1 MKIQSFTIEDLF
13 EAYYSCRKHKRN
25 TINAL
30 KFEINLEQNMMNL
43 YHDLKN
49 NNYEI
54 SKSICFI
61 SFHPKIR
68 EIWAADFRDRIV
80 HHLVYNFL
88 QERFERSFIFDTYSC
103 IRKKG
108 TLKAC
113 RRVEKFTRSIT
124 NNYQEK
130 AYFLK
135 ADVKSFFMGIDKNI
149 LYKFLLKK
157 VDELWIQKLLKQIIF
172 NEPIKNCLVQSKKE
186 ELKKVPKHK
195 SLWYAP
201 KNKGLPIGN
210 LTSQF
215 FANIYLNELD
225 QFVKHKLK
233 CKYYLRYAD
242 DIIIFNKSPK
252 LLNQAYNQIEIFLE
266 KELVL
271 KLHPGKKEINTLD
284 KGINFVGYIIKPHR
298 VYIRN
303 STVKY
308 LKQKI
313 HKSNIDEL
321 RNNLEKYQA
330 ALNSYFGMFRHIKGY
345 NLRRSLGEKLKNE
358 VIFPVKD
365 YKKFQIQKPK
375 NPPKNL

>member
-1 MKIQSFTIEDLF
+1 M
-13 EAYYSCRKHKRN
+13 
-25 TINAL
+25 
-30 KFEINLEQNMMNL
+30 
-43 YHDLKN
+43 
-49 NNYEI
+49 
-54 SKSICFI
+54 
-61 SFHPKIR
+61 
-68 EIWAADFRDRIV
+68 
-80 HHLVYNFL
+80 
-88 QERFERSFIFDTYSC
+88 
-103 IRKKG
+103 
-108 TLKAC
+108 
-113 RRVEKFTRSIT
+113 
-124 NNYQEK
+124 
-130 AYFLK
+130 
-135 ADVKSFFMGIDKNI
+135 
-149 LYKFLLKK
+149 
-157 VDELWIQKLLKQIIF
+157 
-172 NEPIKNCLVQSKKE
+172 
-186 ELKKVPKHK
+186 
-195 SLWYAP
+195 WYAP

-242 DIIIFNKSPK
+242 DILIFNKSPK

-266 KELVL
+266 KELLL

-303 STVKY
+303 STVGR

-313 HKSNIDEL
+313 CQLNIQEIQGNEMIENK
-321 RNNLEKYQA
+321 NNLEKYQA

-365 YKKFQIQKPK
+365 YRKFQIQKPK
-375 NPPKNL
+375 NLPENL

>member
-1 MKIQSFTIEDLF
+1 MKSFKIEDLF

-88 QERFERSFIFDTYSC
+88 QKRFESSFIFDTYSC

-108 TLKAC
+108 TLKTC
-113 RRVEKFTRSIT
+113 RRIEKFTRSIT

-149 LYKFLLKK
+149 LYKLLLKK

-172 NEPIKNCLVQSKKE
+172 NEPIKI
-186 ELKKVPKHK
+186 
-195 SLWYAP
+195 A
-201 KNKGLPIGN
+201 
-210 LTSQF
+210 
-215 FANIYLNELD
+215 
-225 QFVKHKLK
+225 
-233 CKYYLRYAD
+233 
-242 DIIIFNKSPK
+242 
-252 LLNQAYNQIEIFLE
+252 
-266 KELVL
+266 
-271 KLHPGKKEINTLD
+271 
-284 KGINFVGYIIKPHR
+284 
-298 VYIRN
+298 
-303 STVKY
+303 
-308 LKQKI
+308 
-313 HKSNIDEL
+313 
-321 RNNLEKYQA
+321 
-330 ALNSYFGMFRHIKGY
+330 
-345 NLRRSLGEKLKNE
+345 
-358 VIFPVKD
+358 
-365 YKKFQIQKPK
+365 
-375 NPPKNL
+375 